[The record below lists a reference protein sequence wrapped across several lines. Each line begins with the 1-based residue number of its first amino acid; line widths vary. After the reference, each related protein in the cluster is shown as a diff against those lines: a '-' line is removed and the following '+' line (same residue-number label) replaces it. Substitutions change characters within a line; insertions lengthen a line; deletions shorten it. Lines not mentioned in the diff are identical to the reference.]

1 MASHVPPALAP
12 PTPRVQSAMSM
23 ILHAWSNSTNTTKPP
38 LWSDQTKVDSQ
49 RALGVQLVVSATFGL
64 SAFIAF
70 CILRPKWTQLYNAR
84 KKQSQSAA
92 RLPDLPKSFLG
103 WIPVLYNISREEVLA
118 SAGLDAFA
126 FLSFFRYAIK
136 YLSVTLFFALTI
148 ILPVNYQFT
157 GQCNVPGWCPPPNGT
172 NDSTNSTSPGAL
184 WHVPYDY
191 HTARSGKDKEKPE
204 DRFEPYGSYL
214 WMYVAFAW
222 FFTAIAL
229 YLLVSETKFIIHTR
243 QAYLGTQNTVTDRT
257 IRLSGIPPNLRS
269 EDKLKAFVEELGIGK
284 VDSVIL
290 CRDWNR
296 LDTLVADRMTCLRKL
311 EEHYAA
317 YIGHS
322 QLKRSERKP
331 YRNAVPGGPD
341 QDQETTA
348 LLSREELERSRNA
361 SSPRKRPLH
370 TIWYGPLH
378 LRPKQIDAIDYFE
391 EKLRRYDEQIYD
403 LRRQDFSPTPLAF
416 ITMESTAACQMAIQ
430 AKLDPVPGQ
439 LLAAPAPPP
448 ADVVWR
454 NTYMSRN
461 HRMARAWT
469 IMSVVG
475 FLTIFW
481 AVLLVPPATLISDAV
496 TDKFFPGLKGDD
508 AALKHP
514 IANPLIKTTLPTLYF
529 TLLSVGVPYLYDW
542 MSNQQGM
549 TSQSDVELSVVSKN
563 FFFNFFNLF
572 VIFTIF
578 SSVSQFYDFY
588 KKLQD
593 VLRDTSVIAY
603 LVALSMRRLWRF
615 YANLIVLQGLGL
627 LPFRLLEFGAVS
639 LYPFYLL
646 SAKTPRDHADLAKAP
661 VFQYGF
667 YLPQSMLIFVICIV
681 YSILPT
687 AWLVTLFGL
696 IYFCVAHFIYK
707 YQLLYAMEHQ
717 QHSTGR
723 LWPMICNRIILG
735 LFIFHIAMTGL
746 LAASQALTQALVMVP
761 LIIATAWFT
770 IYFQRTYFP
779 LMNFIALR
787 SIDKRWQPALPE
799 PSESAWNVATDRG
812 RTVDTDPATG
822 LRYINP
828 NLTQPLEKL
837 WVRKPVRNDQDGHHS
852 QPV

>member
-1 MASHVPPALAP
+1 MEPPAPLIELAIP
-12 PTPRVQSAMSM
+12 MMYAP
-23 ILHAWSNSTNTTKPP
+23 SNSTNTTKPP
-38 LWSDQTKVDSQ
+38 SWLDQAKDENQ
-49 RALGVQLVVSATFGL
+49 RYFGVQLVVSLTFGL

-70 CILRPKWTQLYNAR
+70 CVLRPRWTQLYNAR

-92 RLPDLPKSFLG
+92 RLPELPKSFLG

-148 ILPVNYQFT
+148 ILPVNYQNT
-157 GQCNVPGWCPPPNGT
+157 GECIVPGWCPTNGT
-172 NDSTNSTSPGAL
+172 NGTTDSTASI
-184 WHVPYDY
+184 WHLPTDY
-191 HTARSGKDKEKPE
+191 ENFKDGKDKKPE
-204 DRFEPYGSYL
+204 DSFQPYGSYL
-214 WMYVAFAW
+214 WMYVVFAW

-229 YLLVSETKFIIHTR
+229 YLLVVETKSIIHTR
-243 QAYLGTQNTVTDRT
+243 QAYLGTQNTITDRT
-257 IRLSGIPPNLRS
+257 IRLSGIPHNLRS
-269 EDKLKAFVEELGIGK
+269 EEKLRAFVEELGIGK

-290 CRDWNR
+290 CKNWKR
-296 LDTLVADRMTCLRKL
+296 LDQMIEDRMCALRKL
-311 EEHYAA
+311 EEHYAT

-331 YRNAVPGGPD
+331 YRHALPNGPEED
-341 QDQETTA
+341 HETTA
-348 LLSREELERSRNA
+348 LLSRDELERSRV
-361 SSPRKRPLH
+361 SSATRKRPLH
-370 TIWYGPLH
+370 TIWYGPLR
-378 LRPKQIDAIDYFE
+378 LRPKKIDAIDYFE
-391 EKLRRYDEQIYD
+391 EKVRRYDEQIAE
-403 LRRQDFSPTPLAF
+403 LRQQDFSTTPLAF
-416 ITMESTAACQMAIQ
+416 VTMESTAACQMAIQ

-439 LLAAPAPPP
+439 LMAAPAPPP

-454 NTYMSRN
+454 NTYLSRN
-461 HRMARAWT
+461 HRMARSWS
-469 IMSVVG
+469 IMLVVG

-496 TDKFFPGLKGDD
+496 TDKFFPGLKGKD
-508 AALKHP
+508 AAVKHP
-514 IANPLIKTTLPTLYF
+514 IANPLVKTTLPTLYF

-542 MSNQQGM
+542 LSNQQGM
-549 TSQSDVELSVVSKN
+549 TSQSDIELSVVSKN

-572 VIFTIF
+572 VVFTIF
-578 SSVSQFYDFY
+578 SSVTQFYDFY

-593 VLRDTSVIAY
+593 VVRDTS
-603 LVALSMRRLWRF
+603 LVAFLVAAAMSKIWRF

-627 LPFRLLEFGAVS
+627 LPFRLLEFGSVA

-687 AWLVTLFGL
+687 AWLIILFGL
-696 IYFCVAHFIYK
+696 IYFCIAHFIYK
-707 YQLLYAMEHQ
+707 YQLLYAMEHA

-723 LWPMICNRIILG
+723 IWPMICNRIFLG
-735 LFIFHIAMTGL
+735 LIIFHIAMTGI
-746 LAASQALTQALVMVP
+746 LAARQALTQAVFMAP
-761 LIIATAWFT
+761 LIIATVWFT
-770 IYFQRTYFP
+770 VYFQRTYFP
-779 LMNFIALR
+779 LMYFIALR
-787 SIDKRWQPALPE
+787 SIDRRWQIPLPE
-799 PSESAWNVATDRG
+799 PSQSPWDLATDRG
-812 RTVDTDPATG
+812 RTVDTDPDTG
-822 LRYINP
+822 LRYMNP

-837 WVRKPVRNDQDGHHS
+837 WVRKPVHNDHDNRRD

>member
-1 MASHVPPALAP
+1 MPMISHAF
-12 PTPRVQSAMSM
+12 
-23 ILHAWSNSTNTTKPP
+23 SNPSNITKPP
-38 LWSDQTKVDSQ
+38 LWSDQTKGENQ
-49 RALGVQLVVSATFGL
+49 RFLGVQLAISFTFGL
-64 SAFIAF
+64 SAFVAF
-70 CILRPKWTQLYNAR
+70 CVLRPKWTQLYNAR

-103 WIPVLYNISREEVLA
+103 WIPVLYSISREEVLA

-126 FLSFFRYAIK
+126 FLSFFRYAIN

-148 ILPVNYQFT
+148 ILPVNYQYT
-157 GQCNVPGWCPPPNGT
+157 GECIVPGWCPNNATNGT
-172 NDSTNSTSPGAL
+172 TNGTLSL
-184 WHVPYDY
+184 WHLPQDYD
-191 HTARSGKDKEKPE
+191 TLKNGNDTTSGDK
-204 DRFEPYGSYL
+204 FQPYGDFL
-214 WMYVAFAW
+214 WMYVVFAW

-229 YLLVSETKFIIHTR
+229 YLLVSETKFIIQTR

-269 EDKLKAFVEELGIGK
+269 EAKLTAFVEDLGIGK

-290 CRDWNR
+290 CRNWKR
-296 LDTLVADRMTCLRKL
+296 LDTLIDDRMHSLRKL
-311 EEHYAA
+311 EEHYAT

-322 QLKRSERKP
+322 QLKKSERQP
-331 YRNAVPGGPD
+331 YRNALPDGPD
-341 QDQETTA
+341 HDHETTA
-348 LLSREELERSRNA
+348 LLSRGELESSRDARSH
-361 SSPRKRPLH
+361 RKRPLH
-370 TIWYGPLH
+370 TIWYGPLR
-378 LRPKQIDAIDYFE
+378 LRPKKVDAIDYFE
-391 EKLRRYDEQIYD
+391 EKVRRYDEQITA
-403 LRRQDFSPTPLAF
+403 LRQQEFDTTPLAF
-416 ITMESTAACQMAIQ
+416 VTMESTAACQMAIQ
-430 AKLDPVPGQ
+430 ARLDPVPGQ

-454 NTYMSRN
+454 NTYLSRN
-461 HRMARAWT
+461 NRMARSWT
-469 IMSVVG
+469 IMLVVG

-481 AVLLVPPATLISDAV
+481 AALLVPPATLISDVV

-508 AALKHP
+508 AAEKHP
-514 IANPLIKTTLPTLYF
+514 IANPLIKTTVPTLYF

-572 VIFTIF
+572 VVFTIF

-588 KKLQD
+588 KKLQE
-593 VLRDTSVIAY
+593 VLRDTSV
-603 LVALSMRRLWRF
+603 VAWLMAKSMTQIWRF

-627 LPFRLLEFGAVS
+627 LPFRLLEFGSVA

-681 YSILPT
+681 YSILPA
-687 AWLVTLFGL
+687 AWLIILFGL
-696 IYFCVAHFIYK
+696 IYFCIAHFIYK

-723 LWPMICNRIILG
+723 IWPMICNRIILG
-735 LFIFHIAMTGL
+735 LIIFHIAMTGL
-746 LAASQALTQALVMVP
+746 LAASQALTQAVFMAP
-761 LIIATAWFT
+761 LIIATVWFT
-770 IYFQRTYFP
+770 IYFQKTYFP
-779 LMNFIALR
+779 LMYFIALR
-787 SIDKRWQPALPE
+787 SIDKRWQPSLPE
-799 PSESAWNVATDRG
+799 PSESAWDRATDRG
-812 RTVDTDPATG
+812 RAVDTDPDTG
-822 LRYINP
+822 LRYMNP

-837 WVRKPVRNDQDGHHS
+837 WVRKPIHNDHGGRHN

>member
-1 MASHVPPALAP
+1 MYNTL
-12 PTPRVQSAMSM
+12 
-23 ILHAWSNSTNTTKPP
+23 SNSSNYTRPP
-38 LWSDQTKVDSQ
+38 LWSDQARGENQ
-49 RALGVQLVVSATFGL
+49 RFLGVQLVVSLTFGL
-64 SAFIAF
+64 TAFISF

-126 FLSFFRYAIK
+126 FLAFFRYAIK
-136 YLSVTLFFALTI
+136 YLSVTLFFAITI
-148 ILPVNYQFT
+148 ILPVNYQYT
-157 GQCNVPGWCPPPNGT
+157 GECVVPGWCGGNATNGT
-172 NDSTNSTSPGAL
+172 TNSTSTL
-184 WHVPYDY
+184 WQVPYDY
-191 HTARSGKDKEKPE
+191 HSSKDGKIKKPE
-204 DRFEPYGSYL
+204 DSFQPYGSYL
-214 WMYVAFAW
+214 WMYVVFAW
-222 FFTAIAL
+222 FFTALAL
-229 YLLVSETKFIIHTR
+229 YLLVDETKYIIHTR

-269 EDKLKAFVEELGIGK
+269 EEKLKAFVEDLGIGK

-290 CRDWNR
+290 CRNWKR
-296 LDTLVADRMTCLRKL
+296 LDTLIDDRMHCLRKL
-311 EEHYAA
+311 EEHYAT

-322 QLKRSERKP
+322 QVKRSERKP
-331 YRNAVPGGPD
+331 YRNALPDGPD
-341 QDQETTA
+341 QDHENTA
-348 LLSREELERSRNA
+348 LLSREELERSRST
-361 SSPRKRPLH
+361 SSGRKRPLH
-370 TIWYGPLH
+370 TIWYGPLR
-378 LRPKQIDAIDYFE
+378 LRPKKVDAIDYFE
-391 EKLRRYDEQIYD
+391 EKVRRYDEQIAD
-403 LRRQDFSPTPLAF
+403 LRQQEFDTTPLAF

-454 NTYMSRN
+454 NTYLSRN
-461 HRMARAWT
+461 HRMARSWV
-469 IMSVVG
+469 IMLVVG

-496 TDKFFPGLKGDD
+496 TDKFFPGLRGDD
-508 AALKHP
+508 AAKSHP

-549 TSQSDVELSVVSKN
+549 TSQSDIELSVVSKN

-572 VIFTIF
+572 VVFTVF

-593 VLRDTSVIAY
+593 VLRDTSVIAF
-603 LVALSMRRLWRF
+603 LVAESTKRLWRF

-627 LPFRLLEFGAVS
+627 LPFRLLEFGAVAM
-639 LYPFYLL
+639 YPFYLL
-646 SAKTPRDHADLAKAP
+646 TAKTPRDHADLAKAP

-667 YLPQSMLIFVICIV
+667 YLPQSMLIFVVCIV

-687 AWLVTLFGL
+687 AWLIILFGL
-696 IYFCVAHFIYK
+696 VYFCIAHFIYK

-735 LFIFHIAMTGL
+735 LIIFHIAMTGL
-746 LAASQALTQALVMVP
+746 LGASQALTQAVFMAP
-761 LIIATAWFT
+761 LIIATIWFT
-770 IYFQRTYFP
+770 FYFQKTYFP
-779 LMNFIALR
+779 LMYFIALR
-787 SIDKRWQPALPE
+787 SIDRRWQSPLPE
-799 PSESAWNVATDRG
+799 PSESAWDLATDRG
-812 RTVDTDPATG
+812 RAVDTDPDTG
-822 LRYINP
+822 LRYMNP

-837 WVRKPVRNDQDGHHS
+837 WVRKPVHNGHNS
-852 QPV
+852 RTTQPV